1 MTLGTSRLAPVTAV
15 FCGDEEVTSLAPGG
29 EGVTMDNDPCWPG
42 PAKLLLEGPER
53 GVVLVIAL
61 VNNWDRS
68 GNAPNRNGRPKRK
81 ADRC

>member
-1 MTLGTSRLAPVTAV
+1 
-15 FCGDEEVTSLAPGG
+15 
-29 EGVTMDNDPCWPG
+29 MDDDPCWPG
-42 PAKLLLEGPER
+42 PAKWLLEGPER

-61 VNNWDRS
+61 IDKSSNWDRS